1 MQKPKILVVVL
12 NWGLGHASRC
22 IPLIAALEQQGFEPI
37 VASDGLALTLLTKNF
52 PHLKSYRLQAYE
64 IRYSRKPAFL
74 KAVLAFQVFSWLKHI
89 YFDKKQILA
98 IHKKEKLSGVI
109 SDNRPGAALSCTPS
123 VYLTHQTNILGAGQP
138 IANMLHWRIIRAHSH
153 CWIPDFTHKLA
164 FAGKL
169 SQHKTSKQVKIKK
182 IGLLSQL
189 KADTHPVAKKH
200 ICILLSG
207 PEPQRSELE
216 VILLK
221 AIEFSK
227 IPVVLIRGSDKKL
240 KLDKVPN
247 HLEIIDFAT
256 RTQVQQVLESSHF
269 VIARSGYSSLMDFCA
284 LGLKAF
290 LIPTPGQPEQ
300 EYLASYFS
308 KQGWAASCTQEAF
321 TWRKLEALKNI
332 KGFPTFEAPDFKALF
347 SIFRA

>member
-22 IPLIAALEQQGFEPI
+22 IPLITALEQQGFEPI
-37 VASDGLALTLLTKNF
+37 MASDGLALALLTKNF
-52 PHLKSYRLQAYE
+52 PHLNSYRLQAYE
-64 IRYSRKPAFL
+64 VRYSRKPTFL
-74 KAVLAFQVFSWLKHI
+74 KAVLALQVFSWIKNI

-109 SDNRPGAALSCTPS
+109 SDNRPGAVLLGIPS
-123 VYLTHQTNILGAGQP
+123 VYLTHQTNILGAGQS
-138 IANMLHWRIIRAHSH
+138 IANALHWRLIRAHSH
-153 CWIPDFTHKLA
+153 CWIPDFTHNLA

-169 SQHKTSKQVKIKK
+169 SQHTTSKKVKIKK

-189 KADTHPVAKKH
+189 KADTPPVTKKH

-207 PEPQRSELE
+207 PEPQRSQLE
-216 VILLK
+216 AILLQ
-221 AIEFSK
+221 AVEFSEV
-227 IPVVLIRGSDKKL
+227 PVVLIRGSDKELKL
-240 KLDKVPN
+240 KKALS
-247 HLEIIDFAT
+247 HLKIIDFAT
-256 RTQVQQVLESSHF
+256 KTQVQHILERSHF

-284 LGLKAF
+284 LGIKAF

-308 KQGWAASCTQEAF
+308 KQGWATSCKQEAF
-321 TWRKLEALKNI
+321 TWRKLEALENI
-332 KGFPTFEAPDFKALF
+332 KGFPTFEAPDFKTLF